1 MRTWTRDHRFW
12 YRVVGQGAGRLV
24 LQVEEPTPPSL
35 LDVPVGG
42 AGVRWRTLPD
52 IGKVVKD
59 DCDTLAAAKNAV
71 AQAAKECAAVVAGQE
86 QLFSEEVS
94 A

>member
-24 LQVEEPTPPSL
+24 LQVEEPTPL
-35 LDVPVGG
+35 LCSTFRWEVLAYGG
-42 AGVRWRTLPD
+42 DHLPD

-59 DCDTLAAAKNAV
+59 DCDTLAAAKKAV
-71 AQAAKECAAVVAGQE
+71 AEAAEGCAAVIIGQE
-86 QLFSEEVS
+86 QLFGEEVS
-94 A
+94 P